1 MTPGWEGEVRVM
13 NGEYEG
19 PQSYDPHNSEALY
32 KYSMDVV
39 STGEFEYGNH
49 GHEDGIVDSGGN

>member
-1 MTPGWEGEVRVM
+1 M